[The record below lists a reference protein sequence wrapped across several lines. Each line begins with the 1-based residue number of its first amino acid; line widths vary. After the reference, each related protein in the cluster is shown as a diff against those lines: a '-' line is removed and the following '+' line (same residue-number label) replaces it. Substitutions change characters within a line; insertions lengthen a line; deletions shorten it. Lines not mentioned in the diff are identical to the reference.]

1 MARVLPITLD
11 KLAVGYSARL
21 DIGTLH
27 CLYLQLLLLCALPG
41 MAHVLPI
48 TLDKLGVGQ
57 RVTVEVGER
66 LRLDDLTC
74 KCGVGSMEEQQQV
87 G

>member
-1 MARVLPITLD
+1 M
-11 KLAVGYSARL
+11 
-21 DIGTLH
+21 
-27 CLYLQLLLLCALPG
+27 
-41 MAHVLPI
+41 LPI

-74 KCGVGSMEEQQQV
+74 KCGVGSLEEQQQV